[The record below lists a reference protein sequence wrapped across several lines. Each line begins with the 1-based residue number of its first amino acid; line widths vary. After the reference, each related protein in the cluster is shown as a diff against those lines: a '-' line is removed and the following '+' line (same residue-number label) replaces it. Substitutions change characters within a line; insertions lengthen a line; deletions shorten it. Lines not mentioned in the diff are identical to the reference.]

1 MSVYDTT
8 LLYNRNMKIFVF
20 ILITILLFSANCEA
34 KHLYKEAV
42 YQNYW
47 CDKNGGV
54 AEYKLQDKSR
64 VDCLLPDMAVEFD
77 FARKR
82 DECLGQAL
90 RYSAYTKKPAA
101 CCLIIEQKKDY
112 KYYYQLRYTIQK
124 KGLDVKLFTITPSAL
139 IRAGILSDNVQ

>member
-1 MSVYDTT
+1 M
-8 LLYNRNMKIFVF
+8 LYNINMKRT
-20 ILITILLFSANCEA
+20 ILILLFINLFTSTSCYA
-34 KHLYKEAV
+34 KHLYKESV

-47 CDKNGGV
+47 CEKRGGT
-54 AEYKLQDKSR
+54 AEYILNDKSR

-90 RYSAYTKKPAA
+90 RYGAYTKKPAA
-101 CCLIIEQKKDY
+101 CCLIIEKKKDY

-124 KGLDVKLFTITPSAL
+124 KELDVKLFSITPSTL
-139 IRAGILSDNVQ
+139 IRAGILSDEVQ

>member
-1 MSVYDTT
+1 M
-8 LLYNRNMKIFVF
+8 LLPIEC
-20 ILITILLFSANCEA
+20 AA

-42 YQNYW
+42 YQKFW
-47 CDKNGGV
+47 CDRRGGIS
-54 AEYKLQDKSR
+54 EYKLPDKSR

-90 RYSAYTKKPAA
+90 RYSAYTNQPAA
-101 CCLIIEQKKDY
+101 CCLIIEKKKDY

-124 KGLDVKLFTITPSAL
+124 KGLEVKLFSITPSAL
-139 IRAGILSDNVQ
+139 IKAGILSDEVQ

>member
-1 MSVYDTT
+1 
-8 LLYNRNMKIFVF
+8 MKKF
-20 ILITILLFSANCEA
+20 LLLFLIFNTITLPVFS

-42 YQNYW
+42 YQEYW
-47 CDKNGGV
+47 CGKHDGIS
-54 AEYKLQDKSR
+54 EYELDDKSR

-90 RYSAYTKKPAA
+90 RYSAKTGKQPA
-101 CCLIIEQKKDY
+101 CVLIIERKKDY

-124 KGLDVKLFTITPSAL
+124 KNLNVKLFTITPSAL
-139 IRAGILSDNVQ
+139 IRAGILSDEIQ